1 MNDMRRTILWVLFSV
16 SLVLLWD
23 AWNRDHGGTSMFS
36 PKPQAVGGAA
46 ASSTPAASFGDT
58 RETCPC
64 AQTKKKKK

>member
-36 PKPQAVGGAA
+36 PKPQAVA
-46 ASSTPAASFGDT
+46 ASAAPCPVATP
-58 RETCPC
+58 
-64 AQTKKKKK
+64 